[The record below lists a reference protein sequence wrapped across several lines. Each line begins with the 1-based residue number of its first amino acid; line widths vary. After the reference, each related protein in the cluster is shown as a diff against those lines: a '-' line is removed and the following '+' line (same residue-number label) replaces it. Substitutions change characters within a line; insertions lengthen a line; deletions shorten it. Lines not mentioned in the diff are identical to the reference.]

1 MTLRQIE
8 YEGAIITA
16 AAFEVAGT
24 ERFLVTL
31 SIARAPVDGKQCYA
45 ELFDPPSHDG
55 LCIEE
60 ALESAIAFGR
70 TIVDGDIAGDG
81 GADL

>member
-1 MTLRQIE
+1 MALRQIE

-31 SIARAPVDGKQCYA
+31 SIVRAPVDGKQCYA
-45 ELFDPPSHDG
+45 EAH
-55 LCIEE
+55 
-60 ALESAIAFGR
+60 
-70 TIVDGDIAGDG
+70 
-81 GADL
+81 